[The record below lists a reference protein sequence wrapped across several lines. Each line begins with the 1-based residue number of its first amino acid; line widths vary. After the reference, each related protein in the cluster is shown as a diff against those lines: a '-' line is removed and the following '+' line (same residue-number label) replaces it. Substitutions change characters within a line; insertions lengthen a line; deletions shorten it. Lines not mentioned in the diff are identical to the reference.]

1 MLIFARPK
9 ALEHALE
16 LLSQDSWTILAGGT
30 DFYPALRGEVPGT
43 PVLDITAVSDL
54 SEITVTDSGDYR
66 IGALVTWSTIAR
78 AKLPPA
84 FLSLQQSALEIG
96 SQQIQNRATLAGN
109 LCNASPAADGVP
121 PLLCLDASVEL
132 VSHRGVRQIPL
143 TDFIHGNRRTARDSD
158 ELLSAIIIPS
168 EAVQG
173 ISLFNKLG
181 TRRFLVIS
189 IAMVAARIEIA
200 DRRIDKLAVAIGSC
214 SVVARRLHT
223 IETMLVGQSIDDH
236 PEALITPDHLHELEP
251 IDDIRATAH
260 YRQQVALQLV
270 KRSLTTT
277 ITASSS
283 DNSGVL

>member
-96 SQQIQNRATLAGN
+96 SQQIQNRATLAG
-109 LCNASPAADGVP
+109 LS
-121 PLLCLDASVEL
+121 L
-132 VSHRGVRQIPL
+132 
-143 TDFIHGNRRTARDSD
+143 IH
-158 ELLSAIIIPS
+158 I
-168 EAVQG
+168 
-173 ISLFNKLG
+173 
-181 TRRFLVIS
+181 
-189 IAMVAARIEIA
+189 
-200 DRRIDKLAVAIGSC
+200 
-214 SVVARRLHT
+214 
-223 IETMLVGQSIDDH
+223 
-236 PEALITPDHLHELEP
+236 
-251 IDDIRATAH
+251 
-260 YRQQVALQLV
+260 
-270 KRSLTTT
+270 
-277 ITASSS
+277 
-283 DNSGVL
+283 